1 MNSRTSSADVSTS
14 SFARTPLGRA
24 SAFDRWRKT
33 SSSTFSDSDGKVA
46 LAIGS
51 ARENIRLIQTWADQR
66 DLEALKADTLV
77 RYAIERAFIAIASS
91 IKNISA
97 DLLAE
102 HHIPAGM
109 IAGFRNA
116 LAHTYD
122 DILDERVILTIRED
136 LPALNAAL
144 TTMEETLTR

>member
-1 MNSRTSSADVSTS
+1 MSSE
-14 SFARTPLGRA
+14 GN
-24 SAFDRWRKT
+24 
-33 SSSTFSDSDGKVA
+33 GKVA
-46 LAIGS
+46 FAIGA
-51 ARENIRLIQTWADQR
+51 ARENIRLIKKWATER

-91 IKNISA
+91 IRDIPA

-102 HHIPAGM
+102 HRIPAGM

-122 DILDERVILTIRED
+122 DILDERVILTIRVD
-136 LPALNAAL
+136 LPALDAAL
-144 TTMEETLTR
+144 SAMAAALKR

>member
-1 MNSRTSSADVSTS
+1 
-14 SFARTPLGRA
+14 
-24 SAFDRWRKT
+24 
-33 SSSTFSDSDGKVA
+33 
-46 LAIGS
+46 
-51 ARENIRLIQTWADQR
+51 
-66 DLEALKADTLV
+66 
-77 RYAIERAFIAIASS
+77 
-91 IKNISA
+91 
-97 DLLAE
+97 
-102 HHIPAGM
+102 M